1 MNINK
6 EKKQEAAANHKA
18 SIASSLKRRME
29 SARANNNPGLV
40 EVLQSE
46 MKQLGLG

>member
-6 EKKQEAAANHKA
+6 EIKKEATANHQA
-18 SIASSLKRRME
+18 NMASSLKRRLE
-29 SARANNNPGLV
+29 AARANNNSQLV
-40 EVLQSE
+40 EALQNE